1 MIDILFENFTNVSFD
16 LQNLILNVFVA
27 FFMGIFLTAIY
38 RVTYK
43 GTFASNDFAI
53 SLGMIVIITSFIMS
67 VISSNV
73 ALSLGLV
80 GALSIIRFRN
90 AIKNVKDAT
99 FIFWA
104 VAIGLTCGVGEY
116 VFSLV
121 SSVVIL
127 LFLLLTQGLSTSSM
141 VLVIIKADP
150 SAIEPVT
157 HYVNSVVGKHSKLKM
172 KNVSKVVCELIYE
185 VKYEYLLKEEK
196 QHKFDLTT
204 SLLDIDGVL
213 DVNQVGKDADASL

>member
-1 MIDILFENFTNVSFD
+1 MIDVLFENFTSISFD

-27 FFMGIFLTAIY
+27 FFMGIFLTVSY
-38 RVTYK
+38 RLTYK
-43 GTFASNDFAI
+43 GTFPSNDFAI

-121 SSVVIL
+121 SSGVIL
-127 LFLLLTQGLSTSSM
+127 LFLVLTQGFSTSSM
-141 VLVIIKADP
+141 VLLIVKTDP
-150 SAIEPVT
+150 KAIEPAT
-157 HYVNSVVGKHSKLKM
+157 HYIDSVIGKHSKLKM
-172 KNVSKVVCELIYE
+172 KNINKYVCELIYE
-185 VKYEYLLKEEK
+185 VKYEQLLKEEK
-196 QHKFDLTT
+196 SKKFDLATT
-204 SLLDIDGVL
+204 LLDIDGVL